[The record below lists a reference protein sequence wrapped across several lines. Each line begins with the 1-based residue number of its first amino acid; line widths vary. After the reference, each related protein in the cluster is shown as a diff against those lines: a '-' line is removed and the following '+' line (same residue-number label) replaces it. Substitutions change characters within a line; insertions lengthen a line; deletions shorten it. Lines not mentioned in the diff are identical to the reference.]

1 MGKGYFLTPGVHR
14 GNYKH
19 PLQVDWGRECQ
30 AVANIG
36 STSRSKK
43 LEDYS
48 FVRKGFFLTLRV
60 PRGNYKLPLQVDQG
74 RECQVDTSIG
84 SASRSK

>member
-1 MGKGYFLTPGVHR
+1 MTPGVPR
-14 GNYKH
+14 SNYKH

-48 FVRKGFFLTLRV
+48 FVRKGFFLTLGV
-60 PRGNYKLPLQVDQG
+60 PRGNHKHPLQVDRG
-74 RECQVDTSIG
+74 RECQVAANMG
-84 SASRSK
+84 STLRSN